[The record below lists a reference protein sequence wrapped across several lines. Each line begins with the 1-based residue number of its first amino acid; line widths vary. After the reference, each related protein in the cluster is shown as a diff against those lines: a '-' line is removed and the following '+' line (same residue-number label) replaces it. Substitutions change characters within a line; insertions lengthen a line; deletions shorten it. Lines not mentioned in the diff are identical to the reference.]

1 LPTVPV
7 VDQAELLEFIE
18 RRRLMGKRLMGK
30 GLSFVD
36 LHLLASALL
45 AGVPLW
51 TYDRKLAD
59 AARSLGVH
67 PR

>member
-1 LPTVPV
+1 M
-7 VDQAELLEFIE
+7 LEFIE

-36 LHLLASALL
+36 LHMLASALL

-51 TYDRKLAD
+51 TYDRELAD

>member
-1 LPTVPV
+1 LPNVPV

-18 RRRLMGKRLMGK
+18 RRRFMGKR
-30 GLSFVD
+30 LSFVD